1 MIVVRWQGFVATAF
15 SLAVVQSYAAGGQL
29 PKEVASHVADMN
41 EQCESYGGKPGQ
53 SGTWEPFEGKSK
65 FHAQSLV
72 EHSTLARG
80 RVEVWVIDEGRYQC
94 SKAASLFSGS
104 GGAQVYVFARLK
116 DGSVKQVLMQGAYGI
131 EMRLAGQSS
140 ELLLGVGGPLCG
152 QSGDHGHG
160 DSIYCKR
167 PLAWDTSA
175 QKMDFAPLS
184 EIKFPSNET
193 APK

>member
-1 MIVVRWQGFVATAF
+1 MESAPISLRRVRYAAWPVCTSRACFLPRFRRTASMIVVRWQGFVATAF

-116 DGSVKQVLMQGAYGI
+116 DGSVKQVLMLGA
-131 EMRLAGQSS
+131 
-140 ELLLGVGGPLCG
+140 
-152 QSGDHGHG
+152 
-160 DSIYCKR
+160 
-167 PLAWDTSA
+167 
-175 QKMDFAPLS
+175 
-184 EIKFPSNET
+184 
-193 APK
+193 